1 MLVLQSCTD
10 SLHILPGSSSETFP
24 TPSDGTCDV
33 SNTAVQHNVLV
44 LEEGSIA
51 VNEEA
56 PTGNKQEEIPEDI
69 SFPDIN
75 PEPNEVSYVF
85 VCMSVIRHILPVSGN
100 VNFFVTPVFLEN

>member
-1 MLVLQSCTD
+1 MLVLQSCTH
-10 SLHILPGSSSETFP
+10 SLQVLPGSSSETFP

-33 SNTAVQHNVLV
+33 SNTTVQQNVV
-44 LEEGSIA
+44 IEEHSIA

-100 VNFFVTPVFLEN
+100 VNFFVTSVFLEN